1 MSLQEALTFCNS
13 GSVARYSR
21 ENRLERRPGG
31 KAYGGAGT
39 NIYRCKDGGYVHF
52 TTNMPHMWKEFAQ
65 NWMTSKALAGPEWEN
80 PRYRDEHSDEVAQAF
95 AEFIGQFGADE
106 FANQAQAHHLAG
118 APLNTI
124 GQFVNCEQNVR
135 PPVDAGARS
144 SGDRQIS
151 SAGRADALVADADAR
166 APAGAD
172 ARSASQRDFA

>member
-124 GQFVNCEQNVR
+124 GQFVNCR
-135 PPVDAGARS
+135 AKRRAPVDAGARS
-144 SGDRQIS
+144 SGDRQIQG
-151 SAGRADALVADADAR
+151 AGRAHALCR
-166 APAGAD
+166 
-172 ARSASQRDFA
+172 